1 MEAAEAYIRALA
13 EAVTRQEDIIADDTR
28 RELLELAY
36 RLRALLLQLPNA
48 ALERQLA
55 YSRLR
60 RRITAEIQYT
70 LNRIFPAITNALEPI
85 ELLTLDAAGALF
97 DVAAPLPR
105 NTAQLLSETRIRFQS
120 LNSLFTLRTAT
131 GASDFAVQLF
141 RLLDKTVQAA
151 FLQNVPTAELADRVV
166 RVRTRGDRRIPVLTK
181 GTVANSFRSRFKAIV
196 AAAFWAIA
204 YTNQQ
209 RTAAGARRR
218 IEGWRWNAVLDPKTC
233 PICRPLD
240 DTTALF
246 PDAFPQ
252 GPPPLHPFC
261 RCIVIPMFDD

>member
-1 MEAAEAYIRALA
+1 MTPAEAYIRALA

-36 RLRALLLQLPNA
+36 RLRVLLLNLPDG

-55 YSRLR
+55 YTRLR
-60 RRITAEIQYT
+60 RRIYAEIQYT
-70 LNRIFPAITNALEPI
+70 INRIFPALANALEPI

-120 LNSLFTLRTAT
+120 LNSLFTLRVAT
-131 GASDFAVQLF
+131 GASDFAAQLF

-151 FLQNVPTAELADRVV
+151 FLQSATTAELADRVV
-166 RVRTRGDRRIPVLTK
+166 QVRVRGDRRTPVLTK
-181 GTVANSFRSRFKAIV
+181 GTVANSFRSRFKAIT
-196 AAAFWAIA
+196 AAVFWSIGYA
-204 YTNQQ
+204 NQQ
-209 RTAAGARRR
+209 RAAALAERR
-218 IEGWRWNAVLDPKTC
+218 IAGWRWNAVLDPKTC

-240 DTTALF
+240 GTTALV

-261 RCIVIPMFDD
+261 RCIVIPIFKD